1 MLRVVKTACPL
12 DCFDACGVV
21 AEVDG
26 DRIVRIGGDPE
37 HPFTR
42 GALCRKVNRFL
53 VDRQYNS
60 ERITHPLRRGSH
72 GWERIGWDEAFDP
85 AASKLPPARDPPGS
99 LSGLLP
105 RGNGSFPP
113 LQTQVHPV
121 FHPLPAPT

>member
-21 AEVDG
+21 AEVDA

-42 GALCRKVNRFL
+42 GALCRKGNRFL

-60 ERITHPLRRGSH
+60 ERITHPLRRGSP
-72 GWERIGWDEAFDP
+72 GWERIRWDEAFD
-85 AASKLPPARDPPGS
+85 
-99 LSGLLP
+99 
-105 RGNGSFPP
+105 
-113 LQTQVHPV
+113 
-121 FHPLPAPT
+121 LPAPKPPPGRGRHGKPVALLPLGKGSFCAPP